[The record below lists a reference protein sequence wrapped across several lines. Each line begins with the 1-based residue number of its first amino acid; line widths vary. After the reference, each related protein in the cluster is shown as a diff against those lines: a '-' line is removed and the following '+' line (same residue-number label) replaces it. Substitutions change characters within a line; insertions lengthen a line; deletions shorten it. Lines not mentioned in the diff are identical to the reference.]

1 MKLRRTCKDVT
12 RLVLER
18 QDRELALAERVSVR
32 LHMWACKTCP
42 TFERQALF
50 MQKAMQR
57 WRRDGDGGA

>member
-18 QDRELALAERVSVR
+18 QDRDLALGERVSVR
-32 LHMWACKTCP
+32 LHMWVCKACP
-42 TFERQALF
+42 AFERQALF

-57 WRRDGDGGA
+57 WRQDGGG